1 MQAMANYF
9 PENLDDN
16 LYDKY
21 SVSLPQFKADI
32 EERYPQVCANCA
44 PLVNNRIQSMTYLA
58 RAENLKLN
66 LGRKRNGWAHKSFST
81 WKRDLF
87 IILAGFLWIFSTT
100 SQFLWH
106 LLGANLYFR
115 LLHKSN
121 LIPDVLVDYFNIEAW
136 DMHIYT
142 GATAYIPIIIGIAV
156 FSSWWNPQLLNA
168 SRNTGKLLRMKD
180 YYMIQLIFFAFRV
193 LGYWGIT
200 QSSHALPVPL
210 HAWHGFMAVFILIC
224 AVSSLRIVEFWKKP
238 VLSDYHLKL
247 VPIPEP
253 FMENPKASDLLN
265 KPNASKPAFPIASL
279 ASPSMAATSIAPSR
293 RSSITSIA
301 TSRWPND
308 DSSEMDW
315 TPTAQTN
322 IWTPRKPTRSA
333 ITVSTTTTSN
343 FSPFRTSMAANHST
357 LKNLR
362 PLPKHEPDTPVSAK
376 KKDRL
381 EMDIAPPKL
390 NIQKDTGLES
400 LFDNSFSLNEEHD
413 WIKEVRAQRVTQ
425 PSGSA
430 GMPFWTIFLAMVG
443 ALGVAITL
451 VWNNPVLVVDDEQN
465 ILL

>member
-1 MQAMANYF
+1 MANYF
-9 PENLDDN
+9 PESVDDN
-16 LYDKY
+16 LYAKY
-21 SVSLPQFKADI
+21 EAALPQFKADI

-81 WKRDLF
+81 WKRDLL
-87 IILAGFLWIFSTT
+87 IIMAGLLWTLSTT

-106 LLGANLYFR
+106 TLGANFSFR
-115 LLHKSN
+115 LLHQYN
-121 LIPDVLVDYFNIEAW
+121 LIPVALVDRLNVEAW
-136 DMHIYT
+136 DMEIYNR
-142 GATAYIPIIIGIAV
+142 AAEYIPIIIGVAV
-156 FSSWWNPQLLNA
+156 LTSWWNPQLLSA

-180 YYMIQLIFFAFRV
+180 YYMIQVIFVAFRL
-193 LGYWGIT
+193 LGYWGVRRA
-200 QSSHALPVPL
+200 SSTLPVPL
-210 HAWHGFMAVFILIC
+210 HAWHGFMAVFIFIC
-224 AVSSLRIVEFWKKP
+224 GVSSLRIVEFWKKP

-253 FMENPKASDLLN
+253 SAENAKRSDIFN
-265 KPNASKPAFPIASL
+265 RQSASKPAFPIGSL
-279 ASPSMAATSIAPSR
+279 ASPSMPATSIAPSR

-322 IWTPRKPTRSA
+322 IWTPRQPARSA
-333 ITVSTTTTSN
+333 ITASTTTSHL
-343 FSPFRTSMAANHST
+343 SPFRNSMAANHST

-362 PLPKHEPDTPVSAK
+362 PLPKAEPETPLAAK

-400 LFDNSFSLNEEHD
+400 LFDNSFSLNDEQD
-413 WIKEVRAQRVTQ
+413 WMKEVRAQRETQ
-425 PSGSA
+425 QSSSA
-430 GMPFWTIFLAMVG
+430 GMTFWTIFLALVG
-443 ALGVAITL
+443 ALGVAIWM
-451 VWNNPVLVVDDEQN
+451 VWSNPVLIVDDEQN
-465 ILL
+465 MLL